1 VADGQSGPYLHRIC
15 LSDMRQGGPE
25 RLMWLQQSMG
35 FAHVKFLPSNPYTI
49 TGHVLG
55 PSEAFRVRRKLP
67 PEATRIIR
75 DAGERDLATSESP
88 PMAALKRLETPILH
102 VKAAYKPANTT
113 FPKTGDWISLS
124 LPPPFPK
131 RYSEKKNPKNTLKIF
146 RTKLNI
152 KLFQTYRG
160 QRTPLL
166 NIHVFWSKHA
176 FAI

>member
-1 VADGQSGPYLHRIC
+1 
-15 LSDMRQGGPE
+15 
-25 RLMWLQQSMG
+25 MWLQQSMG

-124 LPPPFPK
+124 PPPFPK
-131 RYSEKKNPKNTLKIF
+131 RYSEKKKSEKYIKNFSDKTKHKAVSNIP
-146 RTKLNI
+146 RTKNA
-152 KLFQTYRG
+152 
-160 QRTPLL
+160 
-166 NIHVFWSKHA
+166 VVKHTCFLVKTRLRYLTNQLHSQA
-176 FAI
+176 VSVV